1 MRAFF
6 SYTDGNSSKYG
17 IDDRMIEDISNA
29 TQSIK
34 VAIYHLTSDNI
45 RDALIDAYNSGVDVK
60 VFTDDGSENDTDI
73 IALKNAG
80 IPVRDDN
87 NSNSLMHN
95 KFMIIDGK
103 ILWSGSTNYTY
114 SAFYRNNENAVR
126 IENENI
132 ASFYSQQ
139 FDELYN
145 DDIKSGS
152 LNSSKLEIYFS
163 PEDNFRQRMIALI
176 NSATTSIHFLIYSFT
191 NKEIAD
197 ALIDAQNRG
206 VEVEGVVDEDWS
218 SNQYSKDE
226 YLINAGI
233 DLKYDG
239 NPYTLH
245 DKVMIIDDNIVIT
258 GSYNFTNSANDRNAE
273 NSLVIK
279 DNTIANEYENEF
291 EKIYNLAH

>member
-1 MRAFF
+1 
-6 SYTDGNSSKYG
+6 
-17 IDDRMIEDISNA
+17 MIEDISNA